1 MLGKI
6 ILLVVLALGISL
18 AVPSTRAIVMEKAA
32 PVMNGVKAKLVP
44 SRLETMADQ
53 LEVRVSRGEGFPSS
67 WESWL
72 RREYSGV
79 PEDPWGSFYYLQVS
93 RRSFT
98 VGSMGPDGVEGNEDD
113 MTVTRQLGR

>member
-6 ILLVVLALGISL
+6 ILILVLAFGIALVV
-18 AVPSTRAIVMEKAA
+18 PSSRATVMEKAA

-53 LEVRVSRGEGFPSS
+53 LEVRVNRGEGFPAS
-67 WESWL
+67 WEGWL
-72 RREYSGV
+72 QRDYSGV
-79 PEDPWGSFYYLQVS
+79 PEDPWNSLYYLQVS

-98 VGSMGPDGVEGNEDD
+98 VGSMGPDGVQGNEDD
-113 MTVTRQLGR
+113 IKVTRQLGR